1 MTYSPDLRDDLV
13 GYLTRAGWEQP
24 LKAGPVGSLWSHE
37 GTQLK
42 VPVPHEVTTQD
53 VLWQDILRR
62 IADVEGTTPEIVE
75 SQITLWST
83 DVTDLRAANDIVIAD
98 TIPFDA
104 GVVMLH
110 SAWQMY
116 RACATTS
123 WGPRMTI
130 NGNYRHLGDVSLSM
144 ARMAHTRRGSY
155 VIPIY
160 MPLGAP
166 PQEQDHLL
174 PETETAIPEPSERRV
189 SRTFAQALTLV
200 DEAVVQPEGMPQGS
214 VIADLVGA
222 GVSREFVVALAKV
235 LTEPAV
241 AAFSAEFKW
250 ARSFPAPTSLPRSV
264 EISAA
269 AGRKMQ
275 DVAAAMR
282 HTKTPRAEIF
292 SGPIIEVHHA
302 PDDPLGSVV
311 VQGVRKARTAR
322 VRVMVS
328 TARVEQALELMR
340 NHETVVVSGR
350 IRREGNELRCAA
362 KDAFLPLSESMLPGT
377 A

>member
-1 MTYSPDLRDDLV
+1 MTHSPDIRDDLV
-13 GYLTRAGWEQP
+13 GYLTRAGWVQP
-24 LKAGPVGSLWSHE
+24 SKAGPVGSLWSRE
-37 GTQLK
+37 GTRLK
-42 VPVPHEVTTQD
+42 VPVPHEVTRED

-62 IADVEGTTPEIVE
+62 IADVEGTTPEVVE

-155 VIPIY
+155 VIPIH
-160 MPLGAP
+160 MPLGAL
-166 PQEQDHLL
+166 PQEQDHL

-189 SRTFAQALTLV
+189 SRTFAQALTWV
-200 DEAVVQPEGMPQGS
+200 DEAVVQPEGMPKGS

-235 LTEPAV
+235 LAEPAV
-241 AAFSAEFKW
+241 AAFSAEFRW
-250 ARSFPAPTSLPRSV
+250 AQSFPAPASLPRSV
-264 EISAA
+264 EIPAA
-269 AGRKMQ
+269 ASRKMR

-282 HTKTPRAEIF
+282 RTKTPRAEIF

-302 PDDPLGSVV
+302 PEDPFGSVV
-311 VQGVRKARTAR
+311 VQGVRNARTAR

-328 TARVEQALELMR
+328 TARVEVALELMR

-362 KDAFLPLSESMLPGT
+362 KDAFRPLSETMLPGT
-377 A
+377 T

>member
-1 MTYSPDLRDDLV
+1 MTRSPDIRDDLV
-13 GYLTRAGWEQP
+13 GYLTRAGWKQP
-24 LKAGPVGSLWSHE
+24 SKAGPAGSLWSRE

-42 VPVPHEVTTQD
+42 VPVPHEVTTED

-62 IADVEGTTPEIVE
+62 IADVEGTTPETVE
-75 SQITLWST
+75 SQISLWST
-83 DVTDLRAANDIVIAD
+83 DVTDVRAANDIVIAD

-123 WGPRMTI
+123 WGPRLTI
-130 NGNYRHLGDVSLSM
+130 DGHYRRLGEVSLSM

-155 VIPIY
+155 VIPIH

-166 PQEQDHLL
+166 PQEQDHL
-174 PETETAIPEPSERRV
+174 PETETAFPEPSERRV
-189 SRTFAQALTLV
+189 SRTFAQALSWV
-200 DEAVVQPEGMPQGS
+200 DKAVVQPEGMPKGS

-235 LTEPAV
+235 LAEPAV
-241 AAFSAEFKW
+241 AEFSAEFKW
-250 ARSFPAPTSLPRSV
+250 AQSFPAPKSLPRSV
-264 EISAA
+264 EIPAA
-269 AGRKMQ
+269 ASQKMR

-282 HTKTPRAEIF
+282 KTKTPRAEIF
-292 SGPIIEVHHA
+292 SGPIIEVHHV
-302 PDDPLGSVV
+302 PDDPIGSIV
-311 VQGVRKARTAR
+311 VQGVRNGRTAR

-328 TARVEQALELMR
+328 AVRVKQALGLMR
-340 NHETVVVSGR
+340 NHETVVVSGP
-350 IRREGNELRCAA
+350 IRREGHELRCAPT
-362 KDAFLPLSESMLPGT
+362 DAFLPLSETMLPGT
-377 A
+377 N